1 MAPYGDDVQRYGNRI
16 SSRKH
21 RRDKSE
27 ISCCLKYLIFGFNV
41 IFWLLGLSI
50 MIIGVWAWTEKDI
63 FNNLSK
69 LTNIALDP
77 AFVLIVIGGITFII
91 GFTGCVGALRENTCL
106 LAAKTE
112 ETFGAEKT
120 DYDADLVA
128 LMHMAD
134 ETKIWTDKIIHKTEA
149 VLEPNPTARVGEWF
163 IDKNSRLNVLD
174 ELSADLLA
182 AAAALGPVTPYGKVL
197 TKVSAVEKELGTLQ
211 REFLASV
218 DSSFVQPL
226 KKYLKAEM
234 KQIIKE
240 RAALEGARLDLDAAK
255 KRAKKLES
263 KNSDDSEAVKD
274 VETCT
279 AGYERQVEVVRELLH
294 QIPEA
299 HVAHAKALT
308 AFVEAQAAL
317 YAKGAKY
324 MKDLQK
330 DLRSVTLELSY
341 AIFLAILLLLEMT
354 AGILG
359 FIFKDWIKAQ
369 ATNGFQAFI
378 VFYRDDPDRQ
388 NLIDWIQEQWLGCCG
403 IEGPKDWD
411 MNIYFNCSSVEV
423 GSREACGVPFS
434 CCKRQPNE
442 LIKNKQ
448 CGYDVR
454 KPDYQRDKSHVIY
467 EKGCLRAGEEWIE
480 ANLVPVAG
488 VAVGLAVLQDK
499 HMRTKLIYER
509 GCLHLLEEWVE
520 LNLVP
525 LSGAMLIIAFIQIL
539 GICFAQ
545 NLRADIFAQK
555 AKWH

>member
-1 MAPYGDDVQRYGNRI
+1 MPV
-16 SSRKH
+16 RKH

-41 IFWLLGLSI
+41 IFWLMGLSI
-50 MIIGVWAWTEKDI
+50 MVVGVWAWTEKDI
-63 FNNLSK
+63 FNNLSR

-106 LAAKTE
+106 LAA
-112 ETFGAEKT
+112 
-120 DYDADLVA
+120 
-128 LMHMAD
+128 
-134 ETKIWTDKIIHKTEA
+134 
-149 VLEPNPTARVGEWF
+149 
-163 IDKNSRLNVLD
+163 
-174 ELSADLLA
+174 
-182 AAAALGPVTPYGKVL
+182 
-197 TKVSAVEKELGTLQ
+197 
-211 REFLASV
+211 
-218 DSSFVQPL
+218 
-226 KKYLKAEM
+226 
-234 KQIIKE
+234 
-240 RAALEGARLDLDAAK
+240 
-255 KRAKKLES
+255 
-263 KNSDDSEAVKD
+263 
-274 VETCT
+274 
-279 AGYERQVEVVRELLH
+279 
-294 QIPEA
+294 
-299 HVAHAKALT
+299 
-308 AFVEAQAAL
+308 
-317 YAKGAKY
+317 
-324 MKDLQK
+324 
-330 DLRSVTLELSY
+330 Y

-359 FIFKDWIKAQ
+359 FIFKDWIKSQ

-388 NLIDWIQEQWLGCCG
+388 NLIDWIQEQWVSCSLRQYYFKNIFWGKLESHG
-403 IEGPKDWD
+403 I
-411 MNIYFNCSSVEV
+411 

-454 KPDYQRDKSHVIY
+454 RSDYQRDKSHVIY

-488 VAVGLAVLQDK
+488 VAVGLAVLQ
-499 HMRTKLIYER
+499 
-509 GCLHLLEEWVE
+509 
-520 LNLVP
+520 
-525 LSGAMLIIAFIQIL
+525 IL